1 MSFYDDTEIRLLG
14 LSAPALMKMLRSKE
28 QRVLGT
34 MYGEFKSGKTDF
46 LARLAEWACVRDQIS
61 EIESVLRQHE
71 KKEGVKHERA
81 ANNREF

>member
-1 MSFYDDTEIRLLG
+1 MSFYDETEIKLLG

-28 QRVLGT
+28 QRILGS

-46 LARLAEWACVRDQIS
+46 VARLAEWVCVRDQIH

-71 KKEGVKHERA
+71 KAEDKKHEQSR
-81 ANNREF
+81 ND